1 MAKPSRWNAEKRK
14 LEVELTKGEE
24 LEKLAK
30 EIIVQPPAVIE
41 KMKNLLGQ

>member
-1 MAKPSRWNAEKRK
+1 MAEAEKRK

-30 EIIVQPPAVIE
+30 EIIVQPPVVIE
-41 KMKNLLGQ
+41 KMKILLGN